1 MTNNSKHLSADDKQ
15 KQPVKGEVD
24 PKDSFS
30 KSTML
35 ARQYAAEVKQ
45 KKRTFYS

>member
-1 MTNNSKHLSADDKQ
+1 MATNNTPQQTEAEKQ

-30 KSTML
+30 KSTTL
-35 ARQYAAEVKQ
+35 ASQYAMELKQ
-45 KKRTFYS
+45 KRKGR